1 MDSVDIN
8 QTQELIN
15 LQLKELVASNFKTAE
30 IFEKYNIDF
39 CCNGQRTLQEVLTEK
54 NIEPDEI
61 LNELIKTFHQEV
73 LPNENFIEWN
83 LIDLTNHIVNV
94 HHSYVRDSIPKI
106 KMHLEKINSKH
117 GGKYSYLFEV
127 KSLFE
132 QISIELENHMMKEE
146 KILFPLI
153 KYLVD
158 TEKFNERPKT
168 QGYGSIKNPI
178 RQMEL
183 EHDNA
188 GNIMHTIRKITNDYD
203 LPEDACTT
211 FSLTYEELKDF
222 EKDLHI
228 HIHLENNILFPKAI
242 ELENKLLN
250 KY

>member
-1 MDSVDIN
+1 MNSANIN
-8 QTQELIN
+8 HQQELLN
-15 LQLKELVASNFKTAE
+15 YQLKEIVSSNFKTAE
-30 IFEKYNIDF
+30 VFEKYNIDF
-39 CCNGQRTLQEVLTEK
+39 CCNGNRKLQDVLTER
-54 NIEPDEI
+54 NINSEEI
-61 LNELIKTFHQEV
+61 LNELIKIFDKEV
-73 LPNENFIEWN
+73 PSNENFIEWN
-83 LIDLTNHIVNV
+83 LIDLVNHIVNV
-94 HHSYVRDSIPKI
+94 HHSFVRDSIPKI
-106 KMHLEKINSKH
+106 KMHLEKVNAQH
-117 GGKYSYLFEV
+117 GEKYSYLYEV

-132 QISIELENHMMKEE
+132 KISIELENHMMKEE
-146 KILFPLI
+146 KVLFPLI
-153 KYLVD
+153 KYLID

-188 GNIMHTIRKITNDYD
+188 GNIMHTIRKITNNYS

-211 FSLTYEELKDF
+211 FSLTYDELKYF

-250 KY
+250 K

>member
-1 MDSVDIN
+1 MNSVNIN
-8 QTQELIN
+8 QPQELIN
-15 LQLKELVASNFKTAE
+15 LQLKELVSLNIKTAE

-39 CCNGQRTLQEVLTEK
+39 CCNGKLTLQEVLTEK

-61 LNELIKTFHQEV
+61 LNELINTFDQEV

-83 LIDLTNHIVNV
+83 LIDLINHIVNV
-94 HHSYVRDSIPKI
+94 HHSYVRNSIPKI
-106 KMHLEKINSKH
+106 KMHLEKVISKH
-117 GGKYSYLFEV
+117 GQKYFYLSEV

-132 QISIELENHMMKEE
+132 QLSLELENHMIKEE

-188 GNIMHTIRKITNDYD
+188 GNIIHTIRKITNNYS

-211 FSLTYEELKDF
+211 FSLTYDELNDF
-222 EKDLHI
+222 EKDIHK

-242 ELENKLLN
+242 ELEDKLLN
-250 KY
+250 Q